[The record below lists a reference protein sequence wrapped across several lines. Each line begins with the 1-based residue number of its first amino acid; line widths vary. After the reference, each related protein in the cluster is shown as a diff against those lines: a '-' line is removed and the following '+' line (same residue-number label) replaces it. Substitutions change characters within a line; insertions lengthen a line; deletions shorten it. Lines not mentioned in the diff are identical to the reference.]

1 MATVARRRAAHEQIV
16 SRQSTV
22 EFISSLLGGTDTPD
36 APLEQKFEGLPS
48 TAAEM
53 TALAESTPL
62 AAAAKI
68 KSGAGD
74 AAHVAAGDVASGPY
88 AQERAFLSLETS
100 DVMNTL
106 GSGALCTR
114 RRDRA
119 ASYFSDAGAPTF
131 RDTS

>member
-1 MATVARRRAAHEQIV
+1 MSTPPRPQASSEAADADGDSATAARRRAAHEQII

-36 APLEQKFEGLPS
+36 APLEQKFESLPS

-68 KSGAGD
+68 KARD
-74 AAHVAAGDVASGPY
+74 ALQKELKTTFEGQPEPDWDVSSSSSSSSDDEYEEG
-88 AQERAFLSLETS
+88 LE
-100 DVMNTL
+100 DV
-106 GSGALCTR
+106 
-114 RRDRA
+114 
-119 ASYFSDAGAPTF
+119 
-131 RDTS
+131 

>member
-1 MATVARRRAAHEQIV
+1 M
-16 SRQSTV
+16 

-74 AAHVAAGDVASGPY
+74 AAHVAAGDVASDPY

-106 GSGALCTR
+106 GPFLGDIIAR
-114 RRDRA
+114 NARA
-119 ASYFSDAGAPTF
+119 GG
-131 RDTS
+131 

>member
-1 MATVARRRAAHEQIV
+1 LATVARRRAAHEQIV

-74 AAHVAAGDVASGPY
+74 AAI
-88 AQERAFLSLETS
+88 TS
-100 DVMNTL
+100 PRGTSRRVR
-106 GSGALCTR
+106 TR
-114 RRDRA
+114 RSER
-119 ASYFSDAGAPTF
+119 F
-131 RDTS
+131 